1 MYNNSEELKKAAV
14 EKERQEKNSKI
25 SKPDGQAGR
34 RSGYRLEMAMG
45 LESDHFLRIQVRKI

>member
-14 EKERQEKNSKI
+14 EKERREKNSKI
-25 SKPDGQAGR
+25 SKPDGQVGR